1 MRKILAIF
9 SSLTLVSTGVFST
22 VLACK
27 KTITPSINTNNSN
40 NNKVTITNNSLNNIK
55 TVSATLLKQIA
66 IADYYGYNFE
76 FLKSYFN
83 NKNFFQQAKN
93 YNINAEVKDN
103 ISLST
108 DFEDALENYFGKSL
122 IIKKNENINLDG
134 IKGTETDFL
143 TSVLPKTLFGLTS
156 EQISGAISLILENL
170 SSAGIVGILDLGK
183 NFDINSKFADI
194 INNLKISKDVITTLL
209 NAIFSNPKFLEELN
223 KEIETFDA
231 LTLYKDF
238 ELSELNNL
246 ALLNILDG
254 VNGILDKD
262 YSLVSAEVKS
272 DNGLNVK
279 LWETSKTF
287 IKNIRKFDN
296 KTNSIPLVN
305 IVSNSSNNN
314 QPIIPDS
321 IKRHIKVAAS
331 LIRGLE
337 LFQYLFSLFDE
348 TRKDDFKINDANI
361 FKKEKTNTEFI
372 KELYGLNNSNNS
384 ASSTSSTSSKKI
396 SSLNNNESSNGSNS
410 KTTLNLKYLIDTL
423 NYYLGSVN
431 KKEKAYRLRQFAAI
445 LFSGKYIENKYKNE
459 NSTTSS
465 GSENS
470 GANTSQN
477 YNSLFFEFNGSQ
489 NQNNTIKEIKLNG
502 FQTFLVAILF
512 ESLSNINLKNLKF
525 DSPIFS
531 IAKTYIEKIDLKNF
545 FESELF
551 LKKGLADVFISLLN
565 LIIDSFISNKPIIDD
580 NFVKVVQNISIILKN
595 LKLDELLKSLFK
607 DNNGTANFIKTI
619 LEKFVKFDDISTKI
633 DTFIKNEPT
642 FSLVKSGIKSLIP
655 IFGENFFEYIYDG
668 KVEQTFD
675 TIATLTNDSVTK
687 LVLEKFN
694 IKIPAALNFI
704 FPYFKKVAISLRNIF
719 PNNVHLNIQNLFS
732 IKLSDFIKIETYPNF
747 GSYYLDKSITEILN
761 EISNSDSSNSKLK
774 DLDKAYGFSI
784 ISLNDFIKGIFEYK
798 YKWNN
803 GKEDKKNLFSIIL
816 ENPNKFKEVIG
827 LTDDG
832 MKENTNSLI
841 DLLFNKLIPRD
852 KEKNQDSLK
861 WFAGLLNNII
871 INLNKKP
878 NFTTSLEKHFS
889 EQRFN
894 KFEFSETKKENSG
907 LIISQSV
914 SVTINDKKYAIIVR
928 RDLNKS
934 TFIVETIKKETIQN
948 NI

>member
-27 KTITPSINTNNSN
+27 KTITPSINTNNNN

-143 TSVLPKTLFGLTS
+143 TSVLPKTLFGLTG

-170 SSAGIVGILDLGK
+170 SSAGIIGILDLGK
-183 NFDINSKFADI
+183 NFDINSKFSDI

-246 ALLNILDG
+246 AILNILDG

-262 YSLVSAEVKS
+262 YSLVSAEVKPN
-272 DNGLNVK
+272 NGLNVK

-287 IKNIRKFDN
+287 IKNIKKFDN
-296 KTNSIPLVN
+296 KTSATITSI
-305 IVSNSSNNN
+305 SNNN
-314 QPIIPDS
+314 QSIIPDS

-348 TRKDDFKINDANI
+348 TRKEKFDISSDNI
-361 FKKEKTNTEFI
+361 FNKSKKNTDFI
-372 KELYGLNNSNNS
+372 KELYGLNNSNGS
-384 ASSTSSTSSKKI
+384 GSGKKI
-396 SSLNNNESSNGSNS
+396 SSLNNNGSSDSNS
-410 KTTLNLKYLIDTL
+410 KTTLNLKYLMDTL
-423 NYYLGSVN
+423 NYYLGRVN
-431 KKEKAYRLRQFAAI
+431 KKENAYRLRQFAAI

-465 GSENS
+465 GSGNS
-470 GANTSQN
+470 GTNAGQN
-477 YNSLFFEFNGSQ
+477 YNSLFFEFNGS
-489 NQNNTIKEIKLNG
+489 QNNTIKEIKLNG

-525 DSPIFS
+525 DNPIFS
-531 IAKTYIEKIDLKNF
+531 IAKTYIEKIDFKNF

-551 LKKGLADVFISLLN
+551 LKKGLADIFVSLLN

-580 NFVKVVQNISIILKN
+580 NFVKVIENISIIILKN
-595 LKLDELLKSLFK
+595 LKLEELLESLFK
-607 DNNGTANFIKTI
+607 DSNGTVTFIKKI
-619 LEKFVKFDDISTKI
+619 LENFVKFDDISTKI
-633 DTFIKNEPT
+633 DNFIKNEPT

-655 IFGENFFEYIYDG
+655 ILGENFFEYIYD
-668 KVEQTFD
+668 KNVEQTFD

-704 FPYFKKVAISLRNIF
+704 FPYFKKISISLRKIF
-719 PNNVHLNIQNLFS
+719 PNNIHLNLQNLFS
-732 IKLSDFIKIETYPNF
+732 IKLSDFIKVDTYPNF

-761 EISNSDSSNSKLK
+761 EISNSDSSNSELK

-784 ISLNDFIKGIFEYK
+784 ISLKNFIKGIFEYK

-841 DLLFNKLIPRD
+841 DLLFNKLIPSD
-852 KEKNQDSLK
+852 KEKNHDSLK
-861 WFAGLLNNII
+861 WFAGPLNNVI

-878 NFTTSLEKHFS
+878 NFTSSLEKHFS

-907 LIISQSV
+907 LIISQSI

-934 TFIVETIKKETIQN
+934 TFIVESIKKKQYKIIFKN
-948 NI
+948 

>member
-27 KTITPSINTNNSN
+27 KTITPSINTNNNN

-170 SSAGIVGILDLGK
+170 SSAGVVGILDLGK

-209 NAIFSNPKFLEELN
+209 NAIFSNPNFLKELN

-246 ALLNILDG
+246 AILNILDG

-287 IKNIRKFDN
+287 IRNIRKFDN
-296 KTNSIPLVN
+296 KANSIPLVN
-305 IVSNSSNNN
+305 IISTNSNNN

-337 LFQYLFSLFDE
+337 LFQYLFSLFDD
-348 TRKDDFKINDANI
+348 TRKEKFDISSDNI
-361 FKKEKTNTEFI
+361 FKKEKTNNDFI
-372 KELYGLNNSNNS
+372 KELYGLNNNNGS
-384 ASSTSSTSSKKI
+384 GSSTSSTSNKKI
-396 SSLNNNESSNGSNS
+396 SSLNNNGSSGSNS

-431 KKEKAYRLRQFAAI
+431 KKENAYRLRQFAAI

-459 NSTTSS
+459 NSSTSS
-465 GSENS
+465 GNGNS
-470 GANTSQN
+470 GTNAGQS
-477 YNSLFFEFNGSQ
+477 YNSLFFEFNG
-489 NQNNTIKEIKLNG
+489 NQSNTIKEIKLNG

-512 ESLSNINLKNLKF
+512 ESLSNIKLKNLKF

-565 LIIDSFISNKPIIDD
+565 LIIDSFVSNKPIIDD
-580 NFVKVVQNISIILKN
+580 NFVKVVENISIILKN

-607 DNNGTANFIKTI
+607 DNNGTVNFIKTI

-633 DTFIKNEPT
+633 DNFIKNEPT

-655 IFGENFFEYIYDG
+655 ILGQNFFEYIYDG

-784 ISLNDFIKGIFEYK
+784 ISLKNFIKGIFEYE

-803 GKEDKKNLFSIIL
+803 GNKDKRNLFSIIL

-832 MKENTNSLI
+832 MKENSNSLI
-841 DLLFNKLIPRD
+841 DLLFNKLIPSD
-852 KEKNQDSLK
+852 EEKKQDSLK

-907 LIISQSV
+907 LIISQNV

>member
-27 KTITPSINTNNSN
+27 KTITPSINTNNNN

-143 TSVLPKTLFGLTS
+143 TSVLPKTLFGLTG

-170 SSAGIVGILDLGK
+170 SSAGIIGILDLGK
-183 NFDINSKFADI
+183 NFDINSKFSDI

-246 ALLNILDG
+246 AILNILDG

-262 YSLVSAEVKS
+262 YSLVSAEVKPN
-272 DNGLNVK
+272 NGLNVK

-287 IKNIRKFDN
+287 IKNIKKFDN
-296 KTNSIPLVN
+296 KTSATITSI
-305 IVSNSSNNN
+305 SNNN
-314 QPIIPDS
+314 QSIIPDS

-348 TRKDDFKINDANI
+348 TRKEKFDISSDNI
-361 FKKEKTNTEFI
+361 FNKSKKNTDFI
-372 KELYGLNNSNNS
+372 KELYGLNNSNGS
-384 ASSTSSTSSKKI
+384 GSGKKI
-396 SSLNNNESSNGSNS
+396 SSLNNNGSSDSNS
-410 KTTLNLKYLIDTL
+410 KTTLNLKYLMDTL
-423 NYYLGSVN
+423 NYYLGRVN
-431 KKEKAYRLRQFAAI
+431 KKENAYRLRQFAAI

-465 GSENS
+465 GSGNS
-470 GANTSQN
+470 GTNAGQN
-477 YNSLFFEFNGSQ
+477 YNSLFFEFNGS
-489 NQNNTIKEIKLNG
+489 QNNTIKEIKLNG

-525 DSPIFS
+525 DNPIFS
-531 IAKTYIEKIDLKNF
+531 IAKTYIEKIDFKNF

-551 LKKGLADVFISLLN
+551 LKKGLADIFVSLLN

-580 NFVKVVQNISIILKN
+580 NFVKVIENISIIILKN
-595 LKLDELLKSLFK
+595 LKLEELLESLFK
-607 DNNGTANFIKTI
+607 DSNGTVTFIKKI
-619 LEKFVKFDDISTKI
+619 LENFVKFDDISTKI
-633 DTFIKNEPT
+633 DNFIKNEPT

-655 IFGENFFEYIYDG
+655 ILGENFFEYIYD
-668 KVEQTFD
+668 KNVEQTFD

-704 FPYFKKVAISLRNIF
+704 FPYFKKISISLRKIF
-719 PNNVHLNIQNLFS
+719 PNNIHLNLQNLFS
-732 IKLSDFIKIETYPNF
+732 IKLSDFIKVDTYPNF

-761 EISNSDSSNSKLK
+761 EISNSDSSNSELK

-784 ISLNDFIKGIFEYK
+784 ISLKNFIKGIFEYK

-841 DLLFNKLIPRD
+841 DLLFNKLIPSD
-852 KEKNQDSLK
+852 KEKNHDSLK
-861 WFAGLLNNII
+861 WFAGPLNNVI

-878 NFTTSLEKHFS
+878 NFTSSLEKHFS

-907 LIISQSV
+907 LIISQSI

-934 TFIVETIKKETIQN
+934 TFIVESIKKETIQN

>member
-27 KTITPSINTNNSN
+27 KTITPSINTNNNN

-209 NAIFSNPKFLEELN
+209 NAIFSNPNFLKELN

-246 ALLNILDG
+246 AILNILDG

-262 YSLVSAEVKS
+262 YNLVSGEVKPN
-272 DNGLNVK
+272 NGLNVK

-287 IKNIRKFDN
+287 IRNIRKFDN
-296 KTNSIPLVN
+296 KANSIPLVN
-305 IVSNSSNNN
+305 IISNSSNNN

-337 LFQYLFSLFDE
+337 LFQYLFSLFDD
-348 TRKDDFKINDANI
+348 TRKEKFDISSDNI
-361 FKKEKTNTEFI
+361 FNKDKKNTDFI
-372 KELYGLNNSNNS
+372 KELYGLNNSNGSGSSTNS
-384 ASSTSSTSSKKI
+384 ASSKKI
-396 SSLNNNESSNGSNS
+396 SSLNNNGSADSSNS

-431 KKEKAYRLRQFAAI
+431 KKENAYRLRQFATI

-459 NSTTSS
+459 NSSTSS
-465 GSENS
+465 GN
-470 GANTSQN
+470 GNNGTNAGQN
-477 YNSLFFEFNGSQ
+477 YNSLFFEFNGS
-489 NQNNTIKEIKLNG
+489 QNNTIKEIKLNG

-512 ESLSNINLKNLKF
+512 ESLSNIKLKNLKF
-525 DSPIFS
+525 DNPIFN

-580 NFVKVVQNISIILKN
+580 NFVKVMENISIILKN

-607 DNNGTANFIKTI
+607 DNNGTVNFIKTI

-633 DTFIKNEPT
+633 DNFIKNEPT

-655 IFGENFFEYIYDG
+655 ILGQNFFEYIYDG

-675 TIATLTNDSVTK
+675 TISTLTNDSVTK

-761 EISNSDSSNSKLK
+761 EVSNSDSSDSKLK

-784 ISLNDFIKGIFEYK
+784 ISLKNFIKGIFNYE

-803 GKEDKKNLFSIIL
+803 GNEDKKNLFSIIL
-816 ENPNKFKEVIG
+816 ENPNKFKEIIG
-827 LTDDG
+827 LTDNG

-841 DLLFNKLIPRD
+841 DLLFNKLIPGD

-894 KFEFSETKKENSG
+894 KFEFSETKMENSG

-914 SVTINDKKYAIIVR
+914 SVTVNDKKYAIIIR

>member
-27 KTITPSINTNNSN
+27 KTITPSINTNNNN

-272 DNGLNVK
+272 NNGLNVK

-287 IKNIRKFDN
+287 ITNIRKFDN
-296 KTNSIPLVN
+296 KANSIPLVN
-305 IVSNSSNNN
+305 IISTNSNNN

-337 LFQYLFSLFDE
+337 LFQYLFSLFDD
-348 TRKDDFKINDANI
+348 TRKDDFKINDVNI
-361 FKKEKTNTEFI
+361 FKKEKTNTDFI
-372 KELYGLNNSNNS
+372 KELYGINNINGSSSS
-384 ASSTSSTSSKKI
+384 ASSTSSKKI
-396 SSLNNNESSNGSNS
+396 SSLNNNGSTNNNS

-431 KKEKAYRLRQFAAI
+431 KKENAYRLRQFAAI

-459 NSTTSS
+459 NSSTSS
-465 GSENS
+465 GSGNN
-470 GANTSQN
+470 GANAGQS
-477 YNSLFFEFNGSQ
+477 YNSLFFEFNGS
-489 NQNNTIKEIKLNG
+489 QNNTIKEIKLNG

-525 DSPIFS
+525 DNPIFN

-565 LIIDSFISNKPIIDD
+565 LIIDSFVSNKPIIDD
-580 NFVKVVQNISIILKN
+580 NFVKVVENISIILKN
-595 LKLDELLKSLFK
+595 LKLEELLKSLFK
-607 DNNGTANFIKTI
+607 DNNGTVNFIKTI
-619 LEKFVKFDDISTKI
+619 LEKFVKFDDISIKI
-633 DTFIKNEPT
+633 DNFIKNEPT

-655 IFGENFFEYIYDG
+655 ILGQNFFEYIYDG

-747 GSYYLDKSITEILN
+747 GNYYLDKSITEILN
-761 EISNSDSSNSKLK
+761 EVSNSDSSDSKLK

-784 ISLNDFIKGIFEYK
+784 ISLKNFIKGIFEYK

-816 ENPNKFKEVIG
+816 ENPDKFKEVIG

-832 MKENTNSLI
+832 MKKDTNSLI
-841 DLLFNKLIPRD
+841 DLLFNKLIPSD
-852 KEKNQDSLK
+852 EEKKQDSLK

-878 NFTTSLEKHFS
+878 NFTTNLEKHFS

-894 KFEFSETKKENSG
+894 KFEFSETKMENSG
-907 LIISQSV
+907 LVISQSV
-914 SVTINDKKYAIIVR
+914 SVTINDKKYAIIIR

>member
-27 KTITPSINTNNSN
+27 KTITPSINTNNNN

-93 YNINAEVKDN
+93 YNINAEIKDN

-246 ALLNILDG
+246 AILNILDG

-262 YSLVSAEVKS
+262 YNLVSAEVKPN
-272 DNGLNVK
+272 NGLNVK

-287 IKNIRKFDN
+287 IRKIRKFDN
-296 KTNSIPLVN
+296 KTSVIPSVN
-305 IVSNSSNNN
+305 IISTSNNNN
-314 QPIIPDS
+314 QPIIPDN

-337 LFQYLFSLFDE
+337 LFQYLFSLFDD
-348 TRKDDFKINDANI
+348 TRKDDFKINDVNI
-361 FKKEKTNTEFI
+361 FEKGKNNTDFI
-372 KELYGLNNSNNS
+372 KNLYGLNNSNGS
-384 ASSTSSTSSKKI
+384 GTSSKKI
-396 SSLNNNESSNGSNS
+396 SSLNNNGSADSSNS

-431 KKEKAYRLRQFAAI
+431 KKENAYRLRQFAAI

-465 GSENS
+465 GNGNS
-470 GANTSQN
+470 GTNTSQS
-477 YNSLFFEFNGSQ
+477 YNSLFFEFNGS
-489 NQNNTIKEIKLNG
+489 QNNTIKEIKLNG

-525 DSPIFS
+525 DNPIFN

-565 LIIDSFISNKPIIDD
+565 LIIDSFVSNKPIIDD
-580 NFVKVVQNISIILKN
+580 NFVKVVENISIILKN

-607 DNNGTANFIKTI
+607 DNNGTVNFIKTI

-633 DTFIKNEPT
+633 DNFIKNEPT

-655 IFGENFFEYIYDG
+655 ILGQNFFEYIYDG

-761 EISNSDSSNSKLK
+761 EISNSDSSDSKLK

-784 ISLNDFIKGIFEYK
+784 ISLNNFIKGIFEYK

-803 GKEDKKNLFSIIL
+803 GKEDKKNLLSIIL

-832 MKENTNSLI
+832 MKKDTNSLI
-841 DLLFNKLIPRD
+841 DLLFNKLIPSD
-852 KEKNQDSLK
+852 EEKKQDSLK

-894 KFEFSETKKENSG
+894 KFEFSETKMENSG

-914 SVTINDKKYAIIVR
+914 SVTINDKKYAIIIR
-928 RDLNKS
+928 RDSNKS

>member
-27 KTITPSINTNNSN
+27 KTITPSINTNNNN

-143 TSVLPKTLFGLTS
+143 TSVLPKTLFGLTG

-170 SSAGIVGILDLGK
+170 SSAGIIGILDLGK
-183 NFDINSKFADI
+183 NFDINSKFSDI

-246 ALLNILDG
+246 AILNILDG

-262 YSLVSAEVKS
+262 YSLVSAEVKPN
-272 DNGLNVK
+272 NGLNVK

-287 IKNIRKFDN
+287 IKNIKKFDN
-296 KTNSIPLVN
+296 KTSATITSI
-305 IVSNSSNNN
+305 SNNN
-314 QPIIPDS
+314 QSIIPDS

-348 TRKDDFKINDANI
+348 TRKEKFDISSDNI
-361 FKKEKTNTEFI
+361 FNKSKKNTDFI
-372 KELYGLNNSNNS
+372 KELYGLNNSNGS
-384 ASSTSSTSSKKI
+384 GSGKKI
-396 SSLNNNESSNGSNS
+396 SSLNNNGSSDSNS
-410 KTTLNLKYLIDTL
+410 KTTLNLKYLMDTL
-423 NYYLGSVN
+423 NYYLGRVN
-431 KKEKAYRLRQFAAI
+431 KKENAYRLRQFATI

-465 GSENS
+465 GSGNS
-470 GANTSQN
+470 GTNAGQN
-477 YNSLFFEFNGSQ
+477 YNSLFFEFNGS
-489 NQNNTIKEIKLNG
+489 QNNTIKEIKLNG

-525 DSPIFS
+525 DNPIFS
-531 IAKTYIEKIDLKNF
+531 IAKTYIEKIDFKNF

-551 LKKGLADVFISLLN
+551 LKKGLADIFVSLLN

-580 NFVKVVQNISIILKN
+580 NFVKVIENISIIILKN
-595 LKLDELLKSLFK
+595 LKLEELLESLFK
-607 DNNGTANFIKTI
+607 DSNGTVTFIKKI
-619 LEKFVKFDDISTKI
+619 LENFVKFDDISTKI
-633 DTFIKNEPT
+633 DNFIKNEPT

-655 IFGENFFEYIYDG
+655 ILGENFFEYIYD
-668 KVEQTFD
+668 KNVEQTFD

-704 FPYFKKVAISLRNIF
+704 FPYFKKISISLRKIF
-719 PNNVHLNIQNLFS
+719 PNNIHLNLQNLFS
-732 IKLSDFIKIETYPNF
+732 IKLSDFIKVDTYPNF

-761 EISNSDSSNSKLK
+761 EISNSDSSNSELK

-784 ISLNDFIKGIFEYK
+784 ISLKNFIKGIFEYK

-841 DLLFNKLIPRD
+841 DLLFNKLIPSD
-852 KEKNQDSLK
+852 KEKNHDSLK
-861 WFAGLLNNII
+861 WFAGPLNNVI

-878 NFTTSLEKHFS
+878 NFTSSLEKHFS

-907 LIISQSV
+907 LIISQSI

-934 TFIVETIKKETIQN
+934 TFIVESIKKETIQN

>member
-27 KTITPSINTNNSN
+27 KTITPSINTNNNN

-55 TVSATLLKQIA
+55 TVSATLLKQVA

-93 YNINAEVKDN
+93 YNINAEVKDK
-103 ISLST
+103 ITLST

-134 IKGTETDFL
+134 IKGTDTDFL

-183 NFDINSKFADI
+183 NFDINNKFADI
-194 INNLKISKDVITTLL
+194 INNLKISKDIITTIL

-254 VNGILDKD
+254 INGILDKD
-262 YSLVSAEVKS
+262 YNLVSAEVKPN
-272 DNGLNVK
+272 NGLNVK

-287 IKNIRKFDN
+287 IRKIRKFDN
-296 KTNSIPLVN
+296 KTSVIPSVN
-305 IVSNSSNNN
+305 IISNNTNNN
-314 QPIIPDS
+314 QPIIPDN

-348 TRKDDFKINDANI
+348 TRKEKFNISSDNI
-361 FKKEKTNTEFI
+361 FNKSKKNTDFI
-372 KELYGLNNSNNS
+372 KELYGINNINGSSSS
-384 ASSTSSTSSKKI
+384 ASSTSSKKI
-396 SSLNNNESSNGSNS
+396 SSLNNNGSSGSNS

-431 KKEKAYRLRQFAAI
+431 KKENAYRLRQFAAI

-470 GANTSQN
+470 GTNVGQN
-477 YNSLFFEFNGSQ
+477 YNSLFFEFNGS
-489 NQNNTIKEIKLNG
+489 QNNTIKEIKLNG

-512 ESLSNINLKNLKF
+512 ESLSNIKLKNLKF

-565 LIIDSFISNKPIIDD
+565 LIIDSFVSNKPIIDD
-580 NFVKVVQNISIILKN
+580 NFVKVIENISIILKN
-595 LKLDELLKSLFK
+595 LKLDELLKSLLK
-607 DNNGTANFIKTI
+607 DNNETINFIKTL

-633 DTFIKNEPT
+633 DNFIKNEPT

-655 IFGENFFEYIYDG
+655 ILGENFFEYIYD
-668 KVEQTFD
+668 KNVEQTFD
-675 TIATLTNDSVTK
+675 TIAALTNDSVTK

-719 PNNVHLNIQNLFS
+719 PNNIHLNLQNLFS
-732 IKLSDFIKIETYPNF
+732 IKLSDFIRVDTYPNF

-761 EISNSDSSNSKLK
+761 EISNSDSSDLKLK

-784 ISLNDFIKGIFEYK
+784 ISLKNFVKGIFEYK

-803 GKEDKKNLFSIIL
+803 GKEGKKNLFSIIL

-827 LTDDG
+827 LTDEG
-832 MKENTNSLI
+832 MKENSNSLI
-841 DLLFNKLIPRD
+841 DLLFNKLIPSD
-852 KEKNQDSLK
+852 KAKNQDSLK
-861 WFAGLLNNII
+861 WFAGLLNNVI

-889 EQRFN
+889 DQRFN

-914 SVTINDKKYAIIVR
+914 SITINDQKYAIIVR
-928 RDLNKS
+928 RDLKQS

>member
-27 KTITPSINTNNSN
+27 KTITPSINTNNNN

-93 YNINAEVKDN
+93 YNINAEIKDN

-246 ALLNILDG
+246 AILNILDG

-262 YSLVSAEVKS
+262 YNLVSAEVKS

-305 IVSNSSNNN
+305 IISNNTNNN
-314 QPIIPDS
+314 QPIIPDN

-337 LFQYLFSLFDE
+337 LFQYLFSLFDD
-348 TRKDDFKINDANI
+348 TRKEKFDISSDNI
-361 FKKEKTNTEFI
+361 FNKSKKNNDFI
-372 KELYGLNNSNNS
+372 KELYGLNNSNG
-384 ASSTSSTSSKKI
+384 SSPNKKI
-396 SSLNNNESSNGSNS
+396 SSLNNNGSSGSNS

-431 KKEKAYRLRQFAAI
+431 KKENAYRLRQFAAI
-445 LFSGKYIENKYKNE
+445 LFSGRYIENKYKNE
-459 NSTTSS
+459 NSSTSS
-465 GSENS
+465 GSGNS
-470 GANTSQN
+470 GTNTSQS
-477 YNSLFFEFNGSQ
+477 YNSLFFEFNG

-512 ESLSNINLKNLKF
+512 ESLSNIKLKNLKF

-551 LKKGLADVFISLLN
+551 LKKGLADIFISLLN

-580 NFVKVVQNISIILKN
+580 NFVKVVENISIILKN

-607 DNNGTANFIKTI
+607 DNNGTINFIKTL

-633 DTFIKNEPT
+633 DNFIKNEPT

-655 IFGENFFEYIYDG
+655 ILGENFFEYIYDG

-784 ISLNDFIKGIFEYK
+784 ISLKNFIKGIFEYE

-803 GKEDKKNLFSIIL
+803 GKENKKNLFSIIL

-827 LTDDG
+827 LTDNG
-832 MKENTNSLI
+832 MKENSNSLI
-841 DLLFNKLIPRD
+841 DLLFNKLIPSD
-852 KEKNQDSLK
+852 KEKNQDILK
-861 WFAGLLNNII
+861 WFAGLLNNVI

-894 KFEFSETKKENSG
+894 KFEFGETKKENSD

>member
-27 KTITPSINTNNSN
+27 KTITPSINTNNNN

-143 TSVLPKTLFGLTS
+143 TSVLPKTLFGLTG

-170 SSAGIVGILDLGK
+170 SSAGIIGILDLGK
-183 NFDINSKFADI
+183 NFDINSKFSDI

-238 ELSELNNL
+238 ELSKLNNL
-246 ALLNILDG
+246 AILNILDG

-262 YSLVSAEVKS
+262 YSLVSAEVKPN
-272 DNGLNVK
+272 NGLNVK

-287 IKNIRKFDN
+287 IKNIKKFDN
-296 KTNSIPLVN
+296 KTSATITSI
-305 IVSNSSNNN
+305 SNNN
-314 QPIIPDS
+314 QSIIPDS

-348 TRKDDFKINDANI
+348 TRKEKFDISSDNI
-361 FKKEKTNTEFI
+361 FNKSKKNTDFI
-372 KELYGLNNSNNS
+372 KELYGLNNSNGS
-384 ASSTSSTSSKKI
+384 GSGKKI
-396 SSLNNNESSNGSNS
+396 SSLNNNGSSDSNS
-410 KTTLNLKYLIDTL
+410 KTTLNLKYLMDTL
-423 NYYLGSVN
+423 NYYLGRVN
-431 KKEKAYRLRQFAAI
+431 KKENAYRLRQFAAI

-465 GSENS
+465 GSGNS
-470 GANTSQN
+470 GTNAGQN
-477 YNSLFFEFNGSQ
+477 YNSLFFEFNGS
-489 NQNNTIKEIKLNG
+489 QNNTIKEIKLNG

-525 DSPIFS
+525 DNPIFS
-531 IAKTYIEKIDLKNF
+531 IAKTYIEKIDFKNF

-551 LKKGLADVFISLLN
+551 LKKGLADIFVSLLN

-580 NFVKVVQNISIILKN
+580 NFVKVIENISIIILKN
-595 LKLDELLKSLFK
+595 LKLEELLESLFK
-607 DNNGTANFIKTI
+607 DSNGTVTFIKKI
-619 LEKFVKFDDISTKI
+619 LENFVKFDDISTKI
-633 DTFIKNEPT
+633 DNFIKNEPT

-655 IFGENFFEYIYDG
+655 ILGENFFEYIYD
-668 KVEQTFD
+668 KNVEQTFD

-704 FPYFKKVAISLRNIF
+704 FPYFKKISISLRKIF
-719 PNNVHLNIQNLFS
+719 PNNIHLNLQNLFS
-732 IKLSDFIKIETYPNF
+732 IKLSDFIKVDTYPNF

-761 EISNSDSSNSKLK
+761 EISNSDSSNSELK

-784 ISLNDFIKGIFEYK
+784 ISLKNFIKGIFEYK

-841 DLLFNKLIPRD
+841 DLLFNKLIPSD
-852 KEKNQDSLK
+852 KEKNHDSLK
-861 WFAGLLNNII
+861 WFAGLLNNVI

-878 NFTTSLEKHFS
+878 NFTSSLEKHFS

-907 LIISQSV
+907 LIISQSI

-934 TFIVETIKKETIQN
+934 TFIVESIKKETIQN

>member
-27 KTITPSINTNNSN
+27 KTITPSINTNNNN

-55 TVSATLLKQIA
+55 TVSAALLKQIA

-246 ALLNILDG
+246 AILNILDG

-262 YSLVSAEVKS
+262 YNLVSAEVKS
-272 DNGLNVK
+272 NNGLNVK

-296 KTNSIPLVN
+296 KANSIPLVN
-305 IVSNSSNNN
+305 IISTNSNNN

-337 LFQYLFSLFDE
+337 LFQYLFSLFDD
-348 TRKDDFKINDANI
+348 TRKDDFKINDVNI

-372 KELYGLNNSNNS
+372 KELYGLNNSNGS
-384 ASSTSSTSSKKI
+384 GTSSKKI
-396 SSLNNNESSNGSNS
+396 SSLNNNGSADSSNS

-431 KKEKAYRLRQFAAI
+431 KKENAYRLRQFAAI
-445 LFSGKYIENKYKNE
+445 LFSGRYTENKYKNE

-470 GANTSQN
+470 GTNTSQN
-477 YNSLFFEFNGSQ
+477 YNSLFFEFNGS
-489 NQNNTIKEIKLNG
+489 QNNTIKEIKLNG

-565 LIIDSFISNKPIIDD
+565 LIIDSFVSNKPIIDD
-580 NFVKVVQNISIILKN
+580 NFVKVVENISIILKN

-607 DNNGTANFIKTI
+607 DNNGTVNFIKTI

-655 IFGENFFEYIYDG
+655 ILGQNFFEYIYDG

-761 EISNSDSSNSKLK
+761 EVSNSDSSDSKLK

-784 ISLNDFIKGIFEYK
+784 ISLKNFIKGIFEYE

-803 GKEDKKNLFSIIL
+803 EKEDKKNLFSIIL
-816 ENPNKFKEVIG
+816 ENPNKFKEIIG

-852 KEKNQDSLK
+852 KEKKQDSLK

-878 NFTTSLEKHFS
+878 NFTTSLEKHFN

-914 SVTINDKKYAIIVR
+914 SVTINDKKYVIIVR

-934 TFIVETIKKETIQN
+934 TFIVQTIKKETIQN

>member
-27 KTITPSINTNNSN
+27 KTITPSINTNNNN

-93 YNINAEVKDN
+93 YNINAEIKDN

-170 SSAGIVGILDLGK
+170 SSAGIIGILDLGK

-246 ALLNILDG
+246 AILNILDG

-262 YSLVSAEVKS
+262 YNLVSAEVKPN
-272 DNGLNVK
+272 NGLNVK

-287 IKNIRKFDN
+287 IRKIRKFDN
-296 KTNSIPLVN
+296 KTSVIPSVN
-305 IVSNSSNNN
+305 IISTSNNNN
-314 QPIIPDS
+314 QPIIPDN

-337 LFQYLFSLFDE
+337 LFQYLFSLFDD
-348 TRKDDFKINDANI
+348 TRKDDFKINDVNI
-361 FKKEKTNTEFI
+361 FEKGKNNTDFI
-372 KELYGLNNSNNS
+372 KELYGLNNSNGS
-384 ASSTSSTSSKKI
+384 GPSTSSTSSKKI
-396 SSLNNNESSNGSNS
+396 SSLNNNGSADSSNS

-431 KKEKAYRLRQFAAI
+431 KKENAYRLRQFAAI

-465 GSENS
+465 ANGNS
-470 GANTSQN
+470 GTNTSQS
-477 YNSLFFEFNGSQ
+477 YNSLFFEFNGS
-489 NQNNTIKEIKLNG
+489 QNNTIKEIKLNG

-525 DSPIFS
+525 DNPIFN

-545 FESELF
+545 FENELF

-565 LIIDSFISNKPIIDD
+565 LIIDSFVSNKPIIDD
-580 NFVKVVQNISIILKN
+580 NFVKVVENISIILKN

-607 DNNGTANFIKTI
+607 DNNGTVNFIKTI

-633 DTFIKNEPT
+633 DNFIKNEPT

-655 IFGENFFEYIYDG
+655 ILGQNFFEYIYDG

-761 EISNSDSSNSKLK
+761 EISNSDSSDSKLK

-784 ISLNDFIKGIFEYK
+784 ISLNNFIKGIFEYK

-803 GKEDKKNLFSIIL
+803 GKEDKKNLLSIIL

-832 MKENTNSLI
+832 MKKDTNSLI
-841 DLLFNKLIPRD
+841 DLLFNKLIPSD
-852 KEKNQDSLK
+852 EEKKQDSLK

-894 KFEFSETKKENSG
+894 KFEFGETKKENSG

>member
-27 KTITPSINTNNSN
+27 KTITPSINTNNNN

-93 YNINAEVKDN
+93 YNINAEIKDN

-170 SSAGIVGILDLGK
+170 SSAGIIGILDLGK

-246 ALLNILDG
+246 AILNILDG

-262 YSLVSAEVKS
+262 YILVSAEVKS

-296 KTNSIPLVN
+296 KTSVIPSVN
-305 IVSNSSNNN
+305 IISTSNNN
-314 QPIIPDS
+314 QPIIPDN

-348 TRKDDFKINDANI
+348 TRKEKFDISSDNI
-361 FKKEKTNTEFI
+361 FKKEKTNNDFI
-372 KELYGLNNSNNS
+372 KELYGLNNSNGSGSSTNS
-384 ASSTSSTSSKKI
+384 ASNKKI
-396 SSLNNNESSNGSNS
+396 SSLNNNGSANNNS

-431 KKEKAYRLRQFAAI
+431 KKENAYRLRQFAAI

-459 NSTTSS
+459 NSSTSS
-465 GSENS
+465 GNGNNS
-470 GANTSQN
+470 TNTSQS

-489 NQNNTIKEIKLNG
+489 NNAIKEIKLNG

-512 ESLSNINLKNLKF
+512 ESLSNIKLKNLKF
-525 DSPIFS
+525 DNPIFN

-551 LKKGLADVFISLLN
+551 FKKGLADVFISLLN
-565 LIIDSFISNKPIIDD
+565 LIIDSFVSNKPIIDD
-580 NFVKVVQNISIILKN
+580 NFVKVMENISIILKN

-607 DNNGTANFIKTI
+607 DSSGIVDFIKKI

-633 DTFIKNEPT
+633 DKFIKNEPT

-655 IFGENFFEYIYDG
+655 ILGQNFFEYIYDG

-761 EISNSDSSNSKLK
+761 EISNSDSSDSKLK

-784 ISLNDFIKGIFEYK
+784 ISLNNFIKGIFEYK

-803 GKEDKKNLFSIIL
+803 GKEDKKNLLSIIL

-832 MKENTNSLI
+832 MKKDTNSLI
-841 DLLFNKLIPRD
+841 DLLFNKLIPSD
-852 KEKNQDSLK
+852 EEKKQDSLK

-894 KFEFSETKKENSG
+894 KFEFSETKMENSG

-914 SVTINDKKYAIIVR
+914 SVTINDKKYAIIIR

>member
-27 KTITPSINTNNSN
+27 KTITPSINTNNNN

-143 TSVLPKTLFGLTS
+143 TSVLPKTLFGLTG

-170 SSAGIVGILDLGK
+170 SSAGIIGILDLGK
-183 NFDINSKFADI
+183 NFDINSKFSDI

-246 ALLNILDG
+246 AILNILDG

-262 YSLVSAEVKS
+262 YSLVSAEVKPN
-272 DNGLNVK
+272 NGLNVK

-287 IKNIRKFDN
+287 IKNIKKFDN
-296 KTNSIPLVN
+296 KTSATITSI
-305 IVSNSSNNN
+305 SNNN
-314 QPIIPDS
+314 QSIIPDS

-348 TRKDDFKINDANI
+348 TRKEKFDISSDNI
-361 FKKEKTNTEFI
+361 FNKSKKNTDFI
-372 KELYGLNNSNNS
+372 KELYGLNNSNGS
-384 ASSTSSTSSKKI
+384 GSGKKI
-396 SSLNNNESSNGSNS
+396 SSLNNNGSSDSNS
-410 KTTLNLKYLIDTL
+410 KTTLNLKYLMDTL
-423 NYYLGSVN
+423 NYYLGRVN
-431 KKEKAYRLRQFAAI
+431 KKENAYRLRQFAAI

-465 GSENS
+465 GSGNS
-470 GANTSQN
+470 GTNAGQN
-477 YNSLFFEFNGSQ
+477 YNSLFFEFNGS
-489 NQNNTIKEIKLNG
+489 QNNTIKEIKLNG

-525 DSPIFS
+525 DNPIFS
-531 IAKTYIEKIDLKNF
+531 IAKTYIEKIDFKNF

-551 LKKGLADVFISLLN
+551 LKKGLADIFVSLLN

-580 NFVKVVQNISIILKN
+580 NFVKVIENISIIILKN
-595 LKLDELLKSLFK
+595 LKLEELLESLFK
-607 DNNGTANFIKTI
+607 DSNGTVTFIKKI
-619 LEKFVKFDDISTKI
+619 LENFVKFDDISTKI
-633 DTFIKNEPT
+633 DNFIKNEPT

-655 IFGENFFEYIYDG
+655 ILGENFFEYIYD
-668 KVEQTFD
+668 KNVEQTFD

-704 FPYFKKVAISLRNIF
+704 FPYFKKISISLRKIF
-719 PNNVHLNIQNLFS
+719 PNNIHLNLQNLFS
-732 IKLSDFIKIETYPNF
+732 IKLSDFIKVDTYPNF

-761 EISNSDSSNSKLK
+761 EISNSDSSNSELK

-784 ISLNDFIKGIFEYK
+784 ISLKNFIKGIFEYK

-841 DLLFNKLIPRD
+841 DLLFNKLIPSD
-852 KEKNQDSLK
+852 KEKNHDSLK
-861 WFAGLLNNII
+861 WFAGLLNNVI

-878 NFTTSLEKHFS
+878 NFTSSLEKHFS

-907 LIISQSV
+907 LIISQSI

-934 TFIVETIKKETIQN
+934 TFIVESIKKETIQN

>member
-27 KTITPSINTNNSN
+27 KTITPSINTNNNN

-143 TSVLPKTLFGLTS
+143 TSVLPKTLFGLTD

-170 SSAGIVGILDLGK
+170 SSAGIIGILDLGK
-183 NFDINSKFADI
+183 NFDINSKFSDI

-246 ALLNILDG
+246 AILNILDG

-262 YSLVSAEVKS
+262 YSLVSAEVKPN
-272 DNGLNVK
+272 NGLNVK

-287 IKNIRKFDN
+287 IKNIKKFDN
-296 KTNSIPLVN
+296 KTSATITSI
-305 IVSNSSNNN
+305 SNNN
-314 QPIIPDS
+314 QSIIPDS

-348 TRKDDFKINDANI
+348 TRKEKFDISSDNI
-361 FKKEKTNTEFI
+361 FNKSKKNTDFI
-372 KELYGLNNSNNS
+372 KELYGLNNSNGS
-384 ASSTSSTSSKKI
+384 GSGKKI
-396 SSLNNNESSNGSNS
+396 SSLNNNGSSDSNS
-410 KTTLNLKYLIDTL
+410 KTTLNLKYLMDTL
-423 NYYLGSVN
+423 NYYLGRVN
-431 KKEKAYRLRQFAAI
+431 KKENAYRLRQFAAI

-465 GSENS
+465 GSGNS
-470 GANTSQN
+470 GTNAGQN
-477 YNSLFFEFNGSQ
+477 YNSLFFEFNGS
-489 NQNNTIKEIKLNG
+489 QNNTIKEIKLNG

-525 DSPIFS
+525 DNPIFS
-531 IAKTYIEKIDLKNF
+531 IAKTYIEKIDFKNF

-551 LKKGLADVFISLLN
+551 LKKGLADIFVSLLN

-580 NFVKVVQNISIILKN
+580 NFVKVIENISIIILKN
-595 LKLDELLKSLFK
+595 LKLEELLESLFK
-607 DNNGTANFIKTI
+607 DSNGTVTFIKKI
-619 LEKFVKFDDISTKI
+619 LENFVKFDDISTKI
-633 DTFIKNEPT
+633 DNFIKNEPT

-655 IFGENFFEYIYDG
+655 ILGENFFEYIYD
-668 KVEQTFD
+668 KNVEQTFD

-704 FPYFKKVAISLRNIF
+704 FPYFKKISISLRKIF
-719 PNNVHLNIQNLFS
+719 PNNIHLNLQNLFS
-732 IKLSDFIKIETYPNF
+732 IKLSDFIKVDTYPNF

-761 EISNSDSSNSKLK
+761 EISNSDSSNSELK

-784 ISLNDFIKGIFEYK
+784 ISLKNFIKGIFEYK

-841 DLLFNKLIPRD
+841 DLLFNKLIPSD
-852 KEKNQDSLK
+852 KEKNHDSLK
-861 WFAGLLNNII
+861 WFAGPLNNVI

-878 NFTTSLEKHFS
+878 NFTSSLEKHFS

-907 LIISQSV
+907 LIISQSI

-934 TFIVETIKKETIQN
+934 TFIVESIKKETIQN

>member
-27 KTITPSINTNNSN
+27 KTITPSINTNNNN

-55 TVSATLLKQIA
+55 TVSATLLKQVA

-93 YNINAEVKDN
+93 YNINAEVKDK
-103 ISLST
+103 ITLST

-134 IKGTETDFL
+134 IKGTDTDFL

-183 NFDINSKFADI
+183 NFDINNKFADI
-194 INNLKISKDVITTLL
+194 INNLKISKDIITTIL

-254 VNGILDKD
+254 INGILDKD
-262 YSLVSAEVKS
+262 YNLVSAEVKPN
-272 DNGLNVK
+272 NGLNVK

-287 IKNIRKFDN
+287 IRKIRKFDN
-296 KTNSIPLVN
+296 KTSVIPSVN
-305 IVSNSSNNN
+305 IISNNTNNN
-314 QPIIPDS
+314 QPIIPDN

-348 TRKDDFKINDANI
+348 TRKEKFNISSDNI
-361 FKKEKTNTEFI
+361 FNKSKKNTDFI
-372 KELYGLNNSNNS
+372 KELYGINNINGSSSS
-384 ASSTSSTSSKKI
+384 ASSTSSKKI
-396 SSLNNNESSNGSNS
+396 SSLNNNGSSGSNS

-431 KKEKAYRLRQFAAI
+431 KKGNAYRLRQFAAI

-470 GANTSQN
+470 GTNVGQN
-477 YNSLFFEFNGSQ
+477 YNSLFFEFNGS
-489 NQNNTIKEIKLNG
+489 QNNTIKEIKLNG

-512 ESLSNINLKNLKF
+512 ESLSNIKLKNLKF

-565 LIIDSFISNKPIIDD
+565 LIIDSFVSNKPIIDD
-580 NFVKVVQNISIILKN
+580 NFVKVIENISIILKN
-595 LKLDELLKSLFK
+595 LKLDELLKSLLK
-607 DNNGTANFIKTI
+607 DNNETINFIKTL

-633 DTFIKNEPT
+633 DNFIKNEPT

-655 IFGENFFEYIYDG
+655 ILGENFFEYIYD
-668 KVEQTFD
+668 KNVEQTFD
-675 TIATLTNDSVTK
+675 TIAALTNDSVTK

-719 PNNVHLNIQNLFS
+719 PNNIHLNLQNLFS
-732 IKLSDFIKIETYPNF
+732 IKLSDFIRVDTYPNF

-761 EISNSDSSNSKLK
+761 EISNSDSSDLKLK

-784 ISLNDFIKGIFEYK
+784 ISLKNFVKGIFEYK

-803 GKEDKKNLFSIIL
+803 GKEGKKNLFSIIL

-827 LTDDG
+827 LTDEG
-832 MKENTNSLI
+832 MKENSNSLI
-841 DLLFNKLIPRD
+841 DLLFNKLIPSD
-852 KEKNQDSLK
+852 KAKNQDSLK
-861 WFAGLLNNII
+861 WFAGLLNNVI

-889 EQRFN
+889 DQRFN

-914 SVTINDKKYAIIVR
+914 SITINDQKYAIIVR
-928 RDLNKS
+928 RDLKQS

>member
-27 KTITPSINTNNSN
+27 KTITPSINTNNNN

-93 YNINAEVKDN
+93 YNINAEIKDN

-246 ALLNILDG
+246 AILNILDG

-262 YSLVSAEVKS
+262 YNLVSGEVKPN
-272 DNGLNVK
+272 NGLNVK

-287 IKNIRKFDN
+287 IRKIRKFDN
-296 KTNSIPLVN
+296 KANSIPLVN
-305 IVSNSSNNN
+305 IISTNSNNN
-314 QPIIPDS
+314 QPIIPDN

-337 LFQYLFSLFDE
+337 LFQYLFSLFDD
-348 TRKDDFKINDANI
+348 TRKDEFISGENI
-361 FKKEKTNTEFI
+361 FEKNKKNSEFI
-372 KELYGLNNSNNS
+372 KNIYKLNTNSSGTSGATTGNGNS
-384 ASSTSSTSSKKI
+384 KI
-396 SSLNNNESSNGSNS
+396 GNINQSGSETNGS
-410 KTTLNLKYLIDTL
+410 KTTLNLKYLVDTIH
-423 NYYLGSVN
+423 YYLGN
-431 KKEKAYRLRQFAAI
+431 LDKKENSHRLRQFLGI
-445 LFSGKYIENKYKNE
+445 LFSGKYTENKYKYTNT
-459 NSTTSS
+459 NNASNGDSS
-465 GSENS
+465 SNNG
-470 GANTSQN
+470 QV
-477 YNSLFFEFNGSQ
+477 YKSLFFEFNDTNGKSL
-489 NQNNTIKEIKLNG
+489 KDIKLNG
-502 FQTFLVAILF
+502 FQTFLMAILF
-512 ESLSNINLKNLKF
+512 ESIANINLKNLKF
-525 DSPIFS
+525 DNPILN
-531 IAKTYIEKIDLKNF
+531 IAKTYIAKINLKEFIHSDF
-545 FESELF
+545 FLS
-551 LKKGLADVFISLLN
+551 KGLADIFVSLIN
-565 LIIDSFISNKPIIDD
+565 LISDSLIYNKPIAND
-580 NFVKVVQNISIILKN
+580 NLMNIVENISIILKN
-595 LKLDELLKSLFK
+595 LKLEDLLKNLFSN
-607 DNNGTANFIKTI
+607 DSSTVNLIKTL
-619 LEKFVKFDDISTKI
+619 LEKFLKFDEISKKI
-633 DTFIKNEPT
+633 SEFIKKDFFPA
-642 FSLVKSGIKSLIP
+642 IKAAVVAAIP
-655 IFGENFFEYIYDG
+655 LLSENLFDYIYD
-668 KVEQTFD
+668 KNVEQTFD
-675 TIATLTNDSVTK
+675 SVVNLTNSIV
-687 LVLEKFN
+687 LRSILEKL
-694 IKIPAALNFI
+694 KIDIPPTLKFI
-704 FPYFKKVAISLRNIF
+704 FPIFKKMADSLRKIF
-719 PNNVHLNIQNLFS
+719 PPNVHLNLKNLFT
-732 IKLSDFIKIETYPNF
+732 IKISDFIKLDSEPNF
-747 GSYYLDKSITEILN
+747 GSYYLNKSITEILS
-761 EISNSDSSNSKLK
+761 EISSSSSLETKLNNLDNTYGLKINALK
-774 DLDKAYGFSI
+774 D
-784 ISLNDFIKGIFEYK
+784 FINKIFNYD
-798 YKWNN
+798 YKWN
-803 GKEDKKNLFSIIL
+803 GKDQGKKNIISILL
-816 ENPNKFKEVIG
+816 ENPNKFKEIIG
-827 LTDDG
+827 LTDQG
-832 MKENTNSLI
+832 MQKDSGSLI
-841 DLLFNKLIPRD
+841 DSLFNKLIPSD
-852 KEKNQDSLK
+852 KEKKQDNLK
-861 WFAGLLNNII
+861 WFAGLLNSII

-878 NFTTSLEKHFS
+878 NFTTSLEKHFND
-889 EQRFN
+889 ERFN
-894 KFEFSETKKENSG
+894 KFEFYEAKKENSG

-914 SVTINDKKYAIIVR
+914 SIIVNGQKYAIIIK
-928 RDLNKS
+928 RDLKQP

>member
-27 KTITPSINTNNSN
+27 KTITPSINTNNN
-40 NNKVTITNNSLNNIK
+40 NNNNEVTITNNSLNNIK
-55 TVSATLLKQIA
+55 TVSATLLKQVA

-93 YNINAEVKDN
+93 YNINAEVKDK
-103 ISLST
+103 ITLST

-134 IKGTETDFL
+134 IKGTDTDFL

-183 NFDINSKFADI
+183 NFDINNKFADI
-194 INNLKISKDVITTLL
+194 INNLKISKDIITTIL

-254 VNGILDKD
+254 INGILDKD
-262 YSLVSAEVKS
+262 YNLVSAEVKPN
-272 DNGLNVK
+272 NGLNVK

-287 IKNIRKFDN
+287 IRKIRKFDN
-296 KTNSIPLVN
+296 KTSVIPSVN
-305 IVSNSSNNN
+305 IISNNTNNN
-314 QPIIPDS
+314 QPIIPDN

-337 LFQYLFSLFDE
+337 LFQYLFSLFDD
-348 TRKDDFKINDANI
+348 TRKEQFSINGANI
-361 FKKEKTNTEFI
+361 FKKNKTNADFI
-372 KELYGLNNSNNS
+372 KELYGLNNSNGS
-384 ASSTSSTSSKKI
+384 GSSTNFTSSKKI
-396 SSLNNNESSNGSNS
+396 SSPNNNWSSGSNF

-431 KKEKAYRLRQFAAI
+431 KKENAYRLRQFAAI

-470 GANTSQN
+470 GTNAGQN
-477 YNSLFFEFNGSQ
+477 YNSLFFEFNG

-565 LIIDSFISNKPIIDD
+565 LVIDSFVSNKPIIDD
-580 NFVKVVQNISIILKN
+580 NFVKVVENISIILKN

-607 DNNGTANFIKTI
+607 DSSVTINFIKTL

-633 DTFIKNEPT
+633 DNFIKNEPT

-655 IFGENFFEYIYDG
+655 ILGENFFEYIYD
-668 KVEQTFD
+668 KNVEQTFD

-719 PNNVHLNIQNLFS
+719 PNNIHLNLKNLFS
-732 IKLSDFIKIETYPNF
+732 IKLSDFIKVDTYPNF

-761 EISNSDSSNSKLK
+761 EISNSDSSDSKLK

-784 ISLNDFIKGIFEYK
+784 ISLKNFIKGIFEYK

-827 LTDDG
+827 LTDEG
-832 MKENTNSLI
+832 MKENSNSLI
-841 DLLFNKLIPRD
+841 DLLFNKLIPSD
-852 KEKNQDSLK
+852 KAKNQDSLK
-861 WFAGLLNNII
+861 WFAGLLNNVI

-878 NFTTSLEKHFS
+878 NFTTSLEKHFND
-889 EQRFN
+889 QRFN

-914 SVTINDKKYAIIVR
+914 SITINNQKYAIIVR
-928 RDLNKS
+928 RDLKQS

>member
-27 KTITPSINTNNSN
+27 KTITPSINTNNNN

-143 TSVLPKTLFGLTS
+143 TSVLPKTLFGLTG

-170 SSAGIVGILDLGK
+170 SSAGIIGILDLGK
-183 NFDINSKFADI
+183 NFDINSKLSDI

-246 ALLNILDG
+246 AILNILDG

-262 YSLVSAEVKS
+262 YSLVSAEVKPN
-272 DNGLNVK
+272 NGLNVK

-287 IKNIRKFDN
+287 IKNIKKFDN
-296 KTNSIPLVN
+296 KTSATITSI
-305 IVSNSSNNN
+305 SNNN
-314 QPIIPDS
+314 QSIIPDS

-348 TRKDDFKINDANI
+348 TRKEKFDISSDNI
-361 FKKEKTNTEFI
+361 FNKSKKNTDFI
-372 KELYGLNNSNNS
+372 KELYGLNNSNGS
-384 ASSTSSTSSKKI
+384 GSGKKI
-396 SSLNNNESSNGSNS
+396 SSLNNNGSSDSNS
-410 KTTLNLKYLIDTL
+410 KTTLNLKYLMDTL
-423 NYYLGSVN
+423 NYYLGRVN
-431 KKEKAYRLRQFAAI
+431 KKENAYRLRQFAAI

-465 GSENS
+465 GSGNS
-470 GANTSQN
+470 GTNAGQN
-477 YNSLFFEFNGSQ
+477 YNSLFFEFNGS
-489 NQNNTIKEIKLNG
+489 QNNTIKEIKLNG

-525 DSPIFS
+525 DNPIFS
-531 IAKTYIEKIDLKNF
+531 IAKTYIEKIDFKNF

-551 LKKGLADVFISLLN
+551 LKKGLADIFVSLLN

-580 NFVKVVQNISIILKN
+580 NFVKVIENISIIILKN
-595 LKLDELLKSLFK
+595 LKLEELLESLFK
-607 DNNGTANFIKTI
+607 DSNGTVTFIKKI
-619 LEKFVKFDDISTKI
+619 LENFVKFDDISTKI
-633 DTFIKNEPT
+633 DNFIKNEPT

-655 IFGENFFEYIYDG
+655 ILGENFFEYIYD
-668 KVEQTFD
+668 KNVEQTFD

-704 FPYFKKVAISLRNIF
+704 FPYFKKISISLRKIF
-719 PNNVHLNIQNLFS
+719 PNNIHLNLQNLFS
-732 IKLSDFIKIETYPNF
+732 IKLSDFIKVDTYPNF

-761 EISNSDSSNSKLK
+761 EISNSDSSNSELK

-784 ISLNDFIKGIFEYK
+784 ISLKNFIKGIFEYK

-841 DLLFNKLIPRD
+841 DLLFNKLIPSD
-852 KEKNQDSLK
+852 KEKNHDSLK
-861 WFAGLLNNII
+861 WFAGPLNNVI

-878 NFTTSLEKHFS
+878 NFTSSLEKHFS

-907 LIISQSV
+907 LIISQSI

-934 TFIVETIKKETIQN
+934 TFIVESIKKETIQN